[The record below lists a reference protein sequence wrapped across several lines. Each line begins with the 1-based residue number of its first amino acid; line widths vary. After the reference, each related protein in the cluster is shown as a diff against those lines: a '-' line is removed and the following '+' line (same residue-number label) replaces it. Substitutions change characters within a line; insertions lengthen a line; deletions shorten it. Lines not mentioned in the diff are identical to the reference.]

1 MNNTIFQYSSA
12 IIGALAVLA
21 VAYVFVRKYTFQM
34 PGFGLLIAG
43 TVLIGLPVWQSAKL
57 SWNKEHG
64 FDFEFVT
71 KQLQALNAK
80 LNDVQTASAQATTE
94 LKGIASNI
102 DKVRTT
108 TTFDFASRVAANS
121 PEHKNAVTDK
131 LKPLS
136 SSAAFDPAAAET
148 LAKDP
153 QLQGWI
159 KNAELLSKKVEE
171 SLAVT
176 KVPPPEG

>member
-1 MNNTIFQYSSA
+1 MNNLIFQYSSA
-12 IIGALAVLA
+12 VVGALAVLA
-21 VAYVFVRKYTFQM
+21 VVYVFLRSFSFKM
-34 PGFGLLIAG
+34 PGFGLLTAG
-43 TVLIGLPVWQSAKL
+43 VILIGLPVWQSAKL
-57 SWNKEHG
+57 SYKKGEG

-80 LNDVQTASAQATTE
+80 LNEVQTLSAQATTE
-94 LKGIASNI
+94 LKGIASNV
-102 DKVRTT
+102 DKVRATT
-108 TTFDFASRVAANS
+108 TVDLASRVAATS

-171 SLAVT
+171 NLAVT